1 MIRIELDEVTV
12 ARTRIATS
20 PLWETVC
27 SLLLL
32 SRNPTDVPWPY
43 TAWAERARR
52 VLATVPA
59 AAPARLY
66 GGQLD
71 GSSPDFFDGVPTSP
85 APTLEE
91 ELERVCATDPQVIAE
106 QLAKHYPDGV
116 PPALV
121 PFRDTPG
128 PALRRLADGVL
139 AYWEGRVA
147 RYWPGMRAALE
158 EEVLLRA
165 RGLAA
170 DGPDALLADLH
181 ARVRWEPPILTLV
194 KPLEHTFTV
203 RNQRLVLI
211 PLIFSRG
218 ALTCTSDHPDVIA
231 VSYQARGA
239 ALLAGG
245 TGMRGATPPGDDPP
259 APPIRPGRAAPLRRP
274 T

>member
-139 AYWEGRVA
+139 AYWEGA
-147 RYWPGMRAALE
+147 IAPYWPAMRAALE

-165 RGLAA
+165 RAPVRRGLPRPSTPAGLALA
-170 DGPDALLADLH
+170 RGLAPGTVSEHLSGLLAAGVAPRRRIGRRVLYGLEPSGRALLSLLDSGAD
-181 ARVRWEPPILTLV
+181 
-194 KPLEHTFTV
+194 
-203 RNQRLVLI
+203 
-211 PLIFSRG
+211 
-218 ALTCTSDHPDVIA
+218 D
-231 VSYQARGA
+231 
-239 ALLAGG
+239 
-245 TGMRGATPPGDDPP
+245 
-259 APPIRPGRAAPLRRP
+259 RAAG
-274 T
+274 